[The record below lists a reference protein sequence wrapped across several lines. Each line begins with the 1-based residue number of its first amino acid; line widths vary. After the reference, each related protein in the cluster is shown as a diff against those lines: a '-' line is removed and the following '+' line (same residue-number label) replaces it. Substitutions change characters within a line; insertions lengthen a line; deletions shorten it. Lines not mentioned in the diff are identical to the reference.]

1 MPRIPG
7 ARVHHQPGGL
17 VDYQNVRVLVD
28 QPQCDVLALYFRLG
42 RLIHRHLHLPA
53 GPPLDHVPRFA
64 GIPAHLDRTGLDPT
78 LDSSARVL
86 WQKARKRA
94 VKPLAGH
101 FRGNS
106 QIDLLELWR
115 HGALEASGGA
125 SGILP
130 RFRKPLHC
138 KESLV
143 RLRDLVRSSRVLLIA
158 VALGVVVAGCR
169 SHRADDAK
177 SGPEVI
183 YARAQKAMKNS
194 SYAEAIKQLEALQ
207 SRFPF
212 SEPARQSQLDL
223 IWAYYKARQTDP
235 AIDAADT
242 FIRENPTNPRVDY
255 AYYMKGLVYFERQAN
270 WLERK
275 FNVDLS
281 QRPPINATKSF
292 EAFKQLIEKYP
303 NSKYVSD
310 SRQRMVFLRNRLA
323 DFELHVA
330 LYYMRRGAYVGAIN
344 RAKYCIENYDG
355 APAVKGSLKVLV
367 DAYRDLKM
375 MDLAANAQR
384 VYADN
389 YPANAKDVAV
399 KKHWWPFF

>member
-1 MPRIPG
+1 MG
-7 ARVHHQPGGL
+7 V
-17 VDYQNVRVLVD
+17 
-28 QPQCDVLALYFRLG
+28 
-42 RLIHRHLHLPA
+42 
-53 GPPLDHVPRFA
+53 
-64 GIPAHLDRTGLDPT
+64 
-78 LDSSARVL
+78 
-86 WQKARKRA
+86 
-94 VKPLAGH
+94 
-101 FRGNS
+101 
-106 QIDLLELWR
+106 
-115 HGALEASGGA
+115 LEASGKA

-130 RFRKPLHC
+130 RFRGATYC
-138 KESLV
+138 KELHV
-143 RLRDLVRSSRVLLIA
+143 RLRDLIHPSRVLLAVLGIA
-158 VALGVVVAGCR
+158 MLAAGCR

-194 SYAEAIKQLEALQ
+194 SFGEAIKQLEALQ

-303 NSKYVSD
+303 NSRYGSD
-310 SRQRMVFLRNRLA
+310 ARQRMVFLRNRLA

-355 APAVKGSLKVLV
+355 SPAVKGSLKVLV

-375 MDLAANAQR
+375 DDLAANTQR

-389 YPANAKDVAV
+389 YPGSEKDVAP
-399 KKHWWPFF
+399 KKHWWAVF